1 MSKKKQLQH
10 RLENLFNDLQIKEE
24 TPIPE
29 SSFQY
34 NLPSWNWSSDEEGL
48 YTKVSSQVTDCLGI
62 NNENFNGKSIFHY
75 AITPQSGER
84 LRNLF
89 LKGIYPAEIDVYFQ
103 TAEGVFVPTRF
114 QILSSPAH
122 NGNKAGFYGFVQV
135 LSENFVEPFITETP
149 SNGNESNFQINDL
162 INQVNQEF
170 KEIGNIDFHHSTVPT
185 TDAGLQAMKKN
196 QLVSQAGSENHPA
209 VIAIPVNMQE
219 DGYGVLELIDYD
231 PSRKWTEDDSMLVEE
246 VAKQL
251 SLAIENAQLYNA
263 AQKELSERVKAQQEI
278 VELNKDLASLNEFGQ
293 QLSRYTD
300 SEDIFKL
307 TKEMLDTIV
316 DYHKLTIAF
325 VNQNSKKLS
334 FPLVFEDGKYIQ
346 VDDMDY
352 THQIP
357 EEVFEKQI
365 TLNFSE
371 DIENQIQQYGLFLLD
386 KTPQTFLAIPMPVG
400 KAIKGVIILMNY
412 EKKHAFSPSDI
423 DLITTIALQTASALE
438 NAGLFQEIR
447 TALSS
452 IESREKYQSNVALA
466 VATLTKF
473 GSNSIREVL
482 DYLGLASESE
492 RIYFAQI
499 REESVSPYWH
509 QTVEWIS
516 PACKSSLRPHPV
528 NNIPIALFN
537 EWISQLQE
545 SGWVSIQKDDKLN
558 EPLTKWMD
566 GRETQSILLLAVH
579 GKSSTPS
586 IIAFENITSERTWRN
601 EEIGFLRV
609 AADALSNTYIRE
621 DLVDQLQVSLDETEN
636 LYNASHQLSL
646 ANSFEEML
654 QSITHGLYIPDIN
667 RGVLVL
673 FESDNLFEVTHM
685 QVYANWHNGNG
696 TPPPF
701 VNAEYDVAIYKEI
714 FTPQMPS
721 YYDDILNAGLSKN
734 MVEIFKN
741 QNIRSMAVLPLWS
754 GKRRIGAVLLQSE
767 NKHTF
772 TNREKR
778 TFPPLIDQ
786 MATTVE
792 NLRLFGQ
799 TQEALNETE
808 QLYKISGGISLA
820 KNTQDLVDLVSQN
833 ILPASAD
840 RVALMMVRTS
850 GADETPTS
858 LEIVGYYNKK
868 SIQNPQQDFFSINV
882 FPALKALE
890 TAERLL
896 IEDVHRDPLD
906 EISKRT
912 LIEMNIGGGIVLP
925 LYSGERLVGI
935 LSVFSEK
942 RFYISDDEYRMLK
955 IAANGIAVAVERQLL
970 LENTQQRALELQT
983 AAEIARDTTST
994 LSLAELLNGIV
1005 KLISERFRFHHT
1017 AIYLVDEE
1025 KRFAE
1030 IQEATGEVG
1039 LALKQK
1045 QQKYAIGS
1053 KNIIGTVTASGEPL
1067 TIHDVRN
1074 NPLFDK
1080 SHLLPETE
1088 SEIGLPLKIGTQ
1100 VIGVLDIHSTRK
1112 NAFNQ
1117 AEITV
1122 LQILTDQI
1130 AVAIE
1135 NAKSYEISQQAIEDM
1150 REVDR
1155 IKSQFLA
1162 NMSHELR
1169 TPLNSIIGFSR
1180 VILKGIDGPI
1190 NDTQEQDLNAI
1201 YNSGQHLLR
1210 LINDILDLSKI
1221 EAGKMQL
1228 QMTESN
1234 VSDLVNSVMS
1244 TAIGLI
1250 KDKPIKLE
1258 YDIPEELP
1266 SIMVDQTR
1274 IRQVLLNF
1282 LSNAAKFT
1290 EKGQILVKANEN
1302 ISPSGEKEVM
1312 FTVTDSGPGIA
1323 EKDRIKL
1330 FMPFSQVDDSPTRK
1344 TGGTGLG
1351 LSICRSFIEMHN
1363 GRIGL
1368 LSSEVGKGSTF
1379 FFTIPLIEEETQDN
1393 PRQVLENSDSPH
1405 KAILAIDDDKQITS
1419 LYERFLTNH
1428 GYQVIS
1434 LNESKKAVETA
1445 KKVKPFAITLDIMMP
1460 GRDGWQIIQE
1470 LKNDPETKNIP
1481 VIICSILEEEEK
1493 GFNLGA
1499 TDYLIKPFLQEDLL
1513 NAINRLN
1520 FDGQIHK
1527 ILIIDD
1533 DEGDQRLI
1541 EKILNEHK
1549 NFDLTFAKDGDE
1561 GLNLLKSNLPD
1572 AVVLDLMMPGKDGFD
1587 VLDEIHSHKTFAHL
1601 PVIILTGADL
1611 SPEQYNRLTTS
1622 GQQLLLKGLLGEKEL
1637 LTTLENTLRV
1647 SNQRIKEG

>member
-1 MSKKKQLQH
+1 MSKKKHLQR
-10 RLENLFNDLQIKEE
+10 RLDHLFNDLQIKEE
-24 TPIPE
+24 TPIPG
-29 SSFQY
+29 
-34 NLPSWNWSSDEEGL
+34 NPLPAGNPSWNWQADPDGL
-48 YTKVSSQVTDCLGI
+48 YTLVSSQAADCLGI
-62 NNENFNGKSIFHY
+62 NHHNFVGKSIFHY
-75 AITPQSGER
+75 AITPQSGKR
-84 LRNLF
+84 LRILF
-89 LKGIYPAEIDVYFQ
+89 DQQIFPAEIDVYFQ
-103 TAEGVFVPTRF
+103 TAEGVFIPTHF
-114 QILSSPAH
+114 QVLKSPNQ
-122 NGNKAGFYGFVQV
+122 NGNKGGYHGFVQV
-135 LSENFVEPFITETP
+135 LSENFVEPFVSDKPSHGKATDVSFSDLFTQANLEIEET
-149 SNGNESNFQINDL
+149 SQ
-162 INQVNQEF
+162 
-170 KEIGNIDFHHSTVPT
+170 IDFHHTTIPT
-185 TDAGLQAMKKN
+185 TPAGILCLEKN
-196 QLVSQAGSENHPA
+196 QLVAQAGSAEAPA

-219 DGYGVLELIDYD
+219 EGYGVLELIDYD
-231 PSRKWTEDDSMLVEE
+231 PSRKWTEDDTILVEE

-251 SLAIENAQLYNA
+251 SLAIENAQLYTA

-278 VELNKDLASLNEFGQ
+278 LDLNKDLASLNEFGQ
-293 QLSRYTD
+293 QLSRYTAVD
-300 SEDIFKL
+300 DILKL
-307 TKEMLDTIV
+307 TKEMLDSIV
-316 DYHKLTIAF
+316 DYHKLIITFIDQKT
-325 VNQNSKKLS
+325 NQVR
-334 FPLVFEDGKYIQ
+334 FPLVFEKGEFLQLEDFESTQK
-346 VDDMDY
+346 
-352 THQIP
+352 IP
-357 EEVFEKQI
+357 DEVFKKQQ
-365 TLNFSE
+365 TLSFTAADE
-371 DIENQIQQYGLFLLD
+371 QLLQQYSMFFGD
-386 KTPQTFLAIPMPVG
+386 RTPQSFLTIPMPIG
-400 KAIKGVIILMNY
+400 ESIKGAILLINY
-412 EKKHAFSPSDI
+412 EENNAFSSSDI
-423 DLITTIALQTASALE
+423 DLMATIALQTASSLE
-438 NAGLFQEIR
+438 NANLFQEIR

-452 IESREKYQSNVALA
+452 IESREKYQSNVAQA

-473 GSNSIREVL
+473 GSNSLREVL
-482 DYLGLASESE
+482 DYLGLASDSE

-509 QTVEWIS
+509 QTVEWVS
-516 PACKSSLRPHPV
+516 SKQKASLRPHPV
-528 NNIPIALFN
+528 NNIPVELFT
-537 EWISQLQE
+537 EWISQLRE
-545 SGWVSIQKDDKLN
+545 SGWVAIHADDKPN
-558 EPLTKWMD
+558 EALEKWMQT
-566 GRETQSILLLAVH
+566 RETKSVLLLAVH

-586 IIAFENITSERTWRN
+586 IIAFENSTVDRTWRN

-609 AADALSNTYIRE
+609 AADAISNTFIRE

-654 QSITHGLYIPDIN
+654 QSITHGLYIQDIN

-673 FESDNLFEVTHM
+673 FDSDSQYEVTHI
-685 QVYANWHNGNG
+685 QVYANWHSGNG
-696 TPPPF
+696 TPPPL
-701 VNAEYDVAIYKEI
+701 VNAEYDVAIYKDI
-714 FTPQMPS
+714 FTPQMPT
-721 YYDDILNAGLSKN
+721 YYDDLFNAGLSKN
-734 MVEIFKN
+734 MMEIFKN

-754 GKRRIGAVLLQSE
+754 GKRRIGTVLLQSE

-778 TFPPLIDQ
+778 TFPPLLDQ

-833 ILPASAD
+833 ILPSTAD

-850 GADETPTS
+850 GADATPTS
-858 LEIVGYYNKK
+858 LEIVGYYNKNK
-868 SIQNPQQDFFSINV
+868 TQNPQQDFFSLDE
-882 FPALKALE
+882 FPALKILE
-890 TAERLL
+890 SQERLL
-896 IEDVHRDPLD
+896 VEDIHRADLD
-906 EISKRT
+906 EISKQTLSRT
-912 LIEMNIGGGIVLP
+912 NIGGGIILP
-925 LYSGERLVGI
+925 LYSGERMVGV
-935 LSVFSEK
+935 LAAFSEK
-942 RFYISDDEYRMLK
+942 RFYISEDEYRMLK
-955 IAANGIAVAVERQLL
+955 IAAHGIAVAVERQLL

-1005 KLISERFRFHHT
+1005 KLISERFSFHHT

-1025 KRFAE
+1025 KHFAE
-1030 IQEATGEVG
+1030 IHEASGKAG
-1039 LALKQK
+1039 SLLKQK
-1045 QQKYAIGS
+1045 QKKYAIGA
-1053 KNIIGTVTASGEPL
+1053 KNVVGRVAASGEPV
-1067 TIHDVRN
+1067 TIHDAQH
-1074 NPLFDK
+1074 NPLFDQ
-1080 SHLLPETE
+1080 SELMPETE

-1100 VIGVLDIHSTRK
+1100 VIGVLDIHSTKK

-1117 AEITV
+1117 AEIIV

-1135 NAKSYEISQQAIEDM
+1135 NAKSYEIAQRAVEDM

-1228 QMTESN
+1228 QMIDSN
-1234 VSDLVNSVMS
+1234 VADLVNSVMS

-1250 KDKPIKLE
+1250 KGKPIQLE
-1258 YDIPEELP
+1258 YIIPEDLP
-1266 SIMVDQTR
+1266 TIMVDQTR

-1290 EKGQILVKANEN
+1290 DSGKIIVEALETT
-1302 ISPSGEKEVM
+1302 SPSGEREVM
-1312 FTVTDSGPGIA
+1312 ITVTDSGPGIA
-1323 EKDRIKL
+1323 EKDKIKL

-1379 FFTIPLIEEETQDN
+1379 FFTIPLVENEA
-1393 PRQVLENSDSPH
+1393 RQLIAAEMEPSPSPH

-1419 LYERFLTNH
+1419 LYERFLSNH
-1428 GYQVIS
+1428 GYQVFS

-1445 KKVKPFAITLDIMMP
+1445 KKVNPFAITLDIMMP
-1460 GRDGWQIIQE
+1460 GRDGWQVIQE
-1470 LKNDPETKNIP
+1470 LKNDPATKHIP

-1499 TDYLIKPFLQEDLL
+1499 TDYLIKPFLQEDLV

-1533 DEGDQRLI
+1533 DQDDQRLI
-1541 EKILNEHK
+1541 EKILSEHK
-1549 NFDLTFAKDGDE
+1549 SFDLTFADNGEE
-1561 GLNLLKSNLPD
+1561 GLRLLQTDLPD
-1572 AVVLDLMMPGKDGFD
+1572 AIVLDLMMPGKDGFD
-1587 VLDEIHSHKTFAHL
+1587 VLDEIHAHERSAHL

-1611 SPEQYNRLTTS
+1611 TPQQYNRLTQS

-1647 SNQRIKEG
+1647 SNHTA